1 MIKPE
6 EFNEGTPE
14 RKLAEFYEAWQGMNW
29 DRMIKCLQK
38 TSRAIVREEC
48 ELVKHYFKFKPV
60 DVEIVEGKYLN
71 EMVFEARVKI
81 SYKIAREVTKTVET
95 KVRVVKEKEAML
107 PDPDGEWGV
116 NHLTAVV
123 VI

>member
-6 EFNEGTPE
+6 QFKEGTPE
-14 RKLAEFYEAWQGMNW
+14 RKLAEFYEAWQAMAW
-29 DRMIKCLQK
+29 ERMIKCLQK
-38 TSRAIVREEC
+38 TSRAIVREDY
-48 ELVKHYFKFKPV
+48 ELAKHYFRFKPM

-71 EMVFEARVKI
+71 EMVFEARIRI
-81 SYKIAREVTKTVET
+81 SYKIAREVVKTVET

-107 PDPDGEWGV
+107 PDPEGEWGV